1 MKISKSLFVAF
12 TCIIINSC
20 NSTDS
25 LPVILDSQQTGFDG
39 SQSVAP
45 KTQRQDGSI
54 IVKPQGMDKVRRK
67 EINTSEVLGAAERE
81 VVRRQQLSK
90 EADVDLNDAIEDV
103 NSGDL
108 DSARSKLKK
117 AVGKYPR

>member
-1 MKISKSLFVAF
+1 
-12 TCIIINSC
+12 
-20 NSTDS
+20 
-25 LPVILDSQQTGFDG
+25 
-39 SQSVAP
+39 
-45 KTQRQDGSI
+45 
-54 IVKPQGMDKVRRK
+54 MDKVRRK

-81 VVRRQQLSK
+81 VVRRQQLSE
-90 EADVDLNDAIEDV
+90 EADVDLNDAIKDI